1 MESAIPEHLQTAR
14 TRHRRVGDDYAPP
27 YPSFVARHKP
37 SVTRVVMAYFG
48 IQSRGAPPAAAEQ
61 ALARLASDFES
72 EDGPTHWDR
81 ASYVDEAGFTNVV
94 TVAYWDDRQKFD
106 RWFPAARERWTGEQR
121 TSNGFGTFIEAL
133 CPSVEG
139 YETLFSSL
147 GRPEGVAVHA
157 DGMSGEVLEHAYW
170 GGMRD
175 RIPLSQTSEMAPS
188 GSARA
193 IRDGARIRIVPHDN
207 LCLIRSGQ
215 DWGDT
220 EAAERKMYLGDVE
233 PVLREG
239 MDFLR
244 DQGRSIGCYANR
256 YMTVVGPDG
265 AATEKSYG
273 MSWWK
278 SLSALER
285 WAESHPTHVRI
296 FGAAMKYLSTLGP
309 AAKLRLYHEVTV
321 ARADEQLFEYELAV
335 LRLQP
340 CLPDLGAASPM
351 HRGCGGDH
359 RRPFL
364 GAADEIGLA
373 FDRGGALGICRQV
386 DDGRRSPDRIRKRHH
401 RAAVNRIPE
410 RAEIRP
416 HQHFRHHPVHS
427 GLCEG
432 HALQFGKR
440 HLHRLDLFE
449 RRHWSSGGSMICH
462 TRA

>member
-1 MESAIPEHLQTAR
+1 MESAIPPHLQTAR

-48 IQSRGAPPAAAEQ
+48 LQSRGSPGATAQQ
-61 ALARLASDFES
+61 ALGQLASDFAVA
-72 EDGPTHWDR
+72 DGPTYWDR
-81 ASYVDEAGFTNVV
+81 ASYLDEAGFTNVV

-106 RWFPAARERWTGEQR
+106 GWFPAARERWTGGQR
-121 TSNGFGTFIEAL
+121 TNSGFGTFIEAL
-133 CPSVEG
+133 YPAVEG
-139 YETLFSSL
+139 YETLFSSPD
-147 GRPEGVAVHA
+147 RAEGIAALA

-188 GSARA
+188 GAPRA
-193 IRDGARIRIVPHDN
+193 IRDGARIRIIPHDN

-220 EAAERKMYLGDVE
+220 ESAERKMYLGDVE

-239 MDFLR
+239 MNFLR
-244 DQGRSIGCYANR
+244 DEGRSIGCYANR

-265 AATEKSYG
+265 AATEKCYG

-321 ARADEQLFEYELAV
+321 ARADEQLFEYVDCHPRTGMLNAV
-335 LRLQP
+335 QTVE
-340 CLPDLGAASPM
+340 A
-351 HRGCGGDH
+351 
-359 RRPFL
+359 
-364 GAADEIGLA
+364 
-373 FDRGGALGICRQV
+373 
-386 DDGRRSPDRIRKRHH
+386 
-401 RAAVNRIPE
+401 
-410 RAEIRP
+410 
-416 HQHFRHHPVHS
+416 
-427 GLCEG
+427 
-432 HALQFGKR
+432 
-440 HLHRLDLFE
+440 
-449 RRHWSSGGSMICH
+449 
-462 TRA
+462 

>member
-37 SVTRVVMAYFG
+37 SVTRVMMAYFG
-48 IQSRGAPPAAAEQ
+48 LQTRGAPSVAAEQ
-61 ALARLASDFES
+61 ALARLASDFTTS
-72 EDGPTHWDR
+72 DRPTHWDR

-94 TVAYWDDRQKFD
+94 TVAYWDDRQTFD
-106 RWFPAARERWTGEQR
+106 RWFPSARERWTGEQR
-121 TSNGFGTFIEAL
+121 TNNGFGTFIEAL
-133 CPSVEG
+133 YPSVEG

-147 GRPEGVAVHA
+147 GRPEGVAVLA

-175 RIPLSQTSEMAPS
+175 RIPLSQTSEMAPA
-188 GSARA
+188 GAARA
-193 IRDGARIRIVPHDN
+193 IRDGARIRIIPHDN

-220 EAAERKMYLGDVE
+220 EATERQMYLGDVE

-256 YMTVVGPDG
+256 YMTVVGLDG

-321 ARADEQLFEYELAV
+321 ARADEQLFEYVDCHPQTGMLNAV
-335 LRLQP
+335 QTME
-340 CLPDLGAASPM
+340 AA
-351 HRGCGGDH
+351 
-359 RRPFL
+359 
-364 GAADEIGLA
+364 
-373 FDRGGALGICRQV
+373 
-386 DDGRRSPDRIRKRHH
+386 
-401 RAAVNRIPE
+401 
-410 RAEIRP
+410 
-416 HQHFRHHPVHS
+416 
-427 GLCEG
+427 
-432 HALQFGKR
+432 
-440 HLHRLDLFE
+440 
-449 RRHWSSGGSMICH
+449 
-462 TRA
+462 